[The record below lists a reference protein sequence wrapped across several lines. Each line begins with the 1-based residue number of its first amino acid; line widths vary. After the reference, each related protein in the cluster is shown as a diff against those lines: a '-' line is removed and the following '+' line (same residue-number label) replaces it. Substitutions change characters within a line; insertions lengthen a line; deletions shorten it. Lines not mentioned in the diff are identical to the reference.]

1 MYRKTEHRQ
10 GLDESIPL
18 KEGALLKYSSDGIGG
33 FFKFSVWL
41 IFQVPWSPH
50 FSEPAEGIRGL
61 SRCPMQ
67 VLRVS
72 RDIEKF
78 LRDSLM
84 PVRVKVDPWNYVLAL

>member
-1 MYRKTEHRQ
+1 MYRKTEYRQ

-50 FSEPAEGIRGL
+50 FSEPAEGIPWIVPMPDASNAEYHVISKSL
-61 SRCPMQ
+61 SETP
-67 VLRVS
+67 
-72 RDIEKF
+72 
-78 LRDSLM
+78 
-84 PVRVKVDPWNYVLAL
+84 